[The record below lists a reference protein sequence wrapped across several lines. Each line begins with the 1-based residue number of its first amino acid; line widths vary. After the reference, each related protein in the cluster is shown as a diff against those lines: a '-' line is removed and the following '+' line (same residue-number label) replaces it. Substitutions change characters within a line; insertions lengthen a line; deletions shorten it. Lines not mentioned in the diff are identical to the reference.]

1 MNLIKLLLP
10 MRRKE
15 RERERLNC
23 FYLGIEVQGKLDT
36 EIGRYRLRE
45 TDRQRHTAKEEKRK
59 LER

>member
-1 MNLIKLLLP
+1 

-36 EIGRYRLRE
+36 KKERKSERERESAKYRNTTMRE
-45 TDRQRHTAKEEKRK
+45 KCNLIR
-59 LER
+59 LL